1 MDNITFTAEQK
12 EQLKNNVRAIER
24 YIEENVVPYITG
36 DVRLEF
42 GGIYHCPRTG
52 SPTAM
57 YTLCVRTSKIYREES
72 LSNFEFWSGAISNAE
87 EFTLEELDRIGEELE
102 TLDCEGDGYDETQ
115 INDLMWFE
123 PEYLASLIGL
133 EWDSETGK
141 VIR

>member
-1 MDNITFTAEQK
+1 M
-12 EQLKNNVRAIER
+12 
-24 YIEENVVPYITG
+24 
-36 DVRLEF
+36 
-42 GGIYHCPRTG
+42 
-52 SPTAM
+52 
-57 YTLCVRTSKIYREES
+57 KIYREES

-102 TLDCEGDGYDETQ
+102 ALDCEGNGYDETQ

-133 EWDSETGK
+133 EWDGETGK

>member
-1 MDNITFTAEQK
+1 M
-12 EQLKNNVRAIER
+12 
-24 YIEENVVPYITG
+24 
-36 DVRLEF
+36 
-42 GGIYHCPRTG
+42 
-52 SPTAM
+52 
-57 YTLCVRTSKIYREES
+57 KIYRDES

-87 EFTLEELDRIGEELE
+87 EFTLEELDHIGDELE
-102 TLDCEGDGYDETQ
+102 AADNGDGYDETQ

>member
-1 MDNITFTAEQK
+1 M
-12 EQLKNNVRAIER
+12 
-24 YIEENVVPYITG
+24 
-36 DVRLEF
+36 
-42 GGIYHCPRTG
+42 
-52 SPTAM
+52 
-57 YTLCVRTSKIYREES
+57 KIYREES

-87 EFTLEELDRIGEELE
+87 EFTLEELDCIGEELE
-102 TLDCEGDGYDETQ
+102 ALDCEGDGYDETH

>member
-1 MDNITFTAEQK
+1 M
-12 EQLKNNVRAIER
+12 
-24 YIEENVVPYITG
+24 
-36 DVRLEF
+36 
-42 GGIYHCPRTG
+42 
-52 SPTAM
+52 
-57 YTLCVRTSKIYREES
+57 KIYREES

-102 TLDCEGDGYDETQ
+102 ALDCEGNGYDETQ

-133 EWDSETGK
+133 EWDSEKGK